1 MNKNQALISL
11 GQQGLLL
18 PVWVKAALLAN
29 DRLKLYLT
37 VLQAASV
44 HADHPHHEVM
54 DLSKELAAAGVA
66 SASWLTD
73 LVAGASRLNDSL
85 LVPDLERLL
94 QCLHDDLVIM
104 ARPVL
109 ESTTHDAEPH
119 LRVKHWLDWLTS

>member
-37 VLQAASV
+37 VLQAAPSV

-109 ESTTHDAEPH
+109 QF
-119 LRVKHWLDWLTS
+119 